1 MSQFKSIERLSLILN
16 FVNVNRYPSLENI
29 LSYLTDNDLE
39 TTERT
44 LQRDLKTLR
53 EMCFIDVKYS
63 RANDGYWID
72 EDSKRD
78 FDEWMRVFNLFN
90 NARVINEI
98 LLKSNT
104 KLDFIDFDRNKQ
116 ELKGD
121 ILGKVLG
128 AVVDRKKIKFIHQSY
143 WYEESKEVLLYPH
156 LLKQY
161 LNRWYVFGCFPNGE
175 FRSFGL
181 DRVLE
186 LEVLTETFKL
196 KNKKPKELF
205 DSVIGLVYSGE
216 KIETIVLSFD
226 PFQGKYIK
234 SQPIHHSQKIV
245 IDSDKELRIELRV
258 KVNYELEEQILK
270 HGQRVRVLEPKSL
283 RKLIKNR
290 LKEALASYK
299 SEKNSEK

>member
-29 LSYLTDNDLE
+29 ISYLSDNKLK

-44 LQRDLKTLR
+44 LQRDLKILR

-63 RANDGYWID
+63 RANDGYWIG
-72 EDSKRD
+72 EDSKHV
-78 FDEWMRVFNLFN
+78 FLEWMRVFNLFN
-90 NARVINEI
+90 RARTINEI
-98 LLKSNT
+98 LLKSDRG
-104 KLDFIDFDRNKQ
+104 LDVIDFDRNEQ

-121 ILGKVLG
+121 ILGKVFS
-128 AVVDRKKIKFIHQSY
+128 AVVDRKKIKFMHRSY
-143 WYEESKEVLLYPH
+143 WDEESKEIELYPH

-161 LNRWYVFGCFPNGE
+161 LNRWYVFGCFSNGE
-175 FRSFGL
+175 FSSFGL

-186 LEVLTETFKL
+186 LEVLSETFKL
-196 KNKKPKELF
+196 KNKKPKEVF
-205 DSVIGLVYSGE
+205 NSVIGLVHSSE
-216 KIETIVLSFD
+216 KLETIILSFE

-234 SQPIHHSQKIV
+234 SQPIHPSQKIV
-245 IDSDKELRIELRV
+245 IETDKELRIELRV

-270 HGQRVRVLEPKSL
+270 HGQRVRVLEPKSF

-290 LKEALASYK
+290 LKEALAGYK
-299 SEKNSEK
+299 SGKSGEK

>member
-1 MSQFKSIERLSLILN
+1 
-16 FVNVNRYPSLENI
+16 
-29 LSYLTDNDLE
+29 
-39 TTERT
+39 
-44 LQRDLKTLR
+44 
-53 EMCFIDVKYS
+53 
-63 RANDGYWID
+63 
-72 EDSKRD
+72 
-78 FDEWMRVFNLFN
+78 
-90 NARVINEI
+90 
-98 LLKSNT
+98 
-104 KLDFIDFDRNKQ
+104 
-116 ELKGD
+116 
-121 ILGKVLG
+121 
-128 AVVDRKKIKFIHQSY
+128 VDRKKIKFIHQSY
-143 WYEESKEVLLYPH
+143 WHEESKEVLLYPH

>member
-128 AVVDRKKIKFIHQSY
+128 AVVDRKKIKFIRQSY
-143 WYEESKEVLLYPH
+143 WHKESKEVLLYPH

>member
-63 RANDGYWID
+63 RVNDGYWID

-143 WYEESKEVLLYPH
+143 WHEESKEVLLYPH

-299 SEKNSEK
+299 SEKNSDK

>member
-16 FVNVNRYPSLENI
+16 FVNVNHYPSLENI
-29 LSYLTDNDLE
+29 LSYLVDNDLE

-53 EMCFIDVKYS
+53 EMCFIDIKYN

-72 EDSKRD
+72 EDSKND
-78 FDEWMRVFNLFN
+78 FHDWMHVFNLFN
-90 NARVINEI
+90 NARIINEI
-98 LLKSNT
+98 LLKSKTN
-104 KLDFIDFDRNKQ
+104 LDVIDFDRNEQ

-128 AVVDRKKIKFIHQSY
+128 AVVDRKMIRFVHHSY
-143 WYEESKEVLLYPH
+143 WHKEAKEVELYPH

-161 LNRWYVFGCFPNGE
+161 LNRWYVFGCFKNGE

-181 DRVLE
+181 DRIME
-186 LEVLTETFKL
+186 LEVLSETFKL
-196 KNKKPKELF
+196 KSKKPKDVF
-205 DSVIGLVYSGE
+205 NSVVGLTYSGE
-216 KIETIVLSFD
+216 KVETIVLSFD
-226 PFQGKYIK
+226 PFQGNYIK
-234 SQPIHHSQKIV
+234 SQPLHSTQKIL
-245 IDSDKELRIELRV
+245 IDDETELRIEIRV

-270 HGQRVRVLEPKSL
+270 HGQLVRVLEPKSF

-290 LKEALASYK
+290 LKEALSAYK
-299 SEKNSEK
+299 SGKN

>member
-1 MSQFKSIERLSLILN
+1 
-16 FVNVNRYPSLENI
+16 VNVNRYPSLENI

-116 ELKGD
+116 ELKAKTGFSYASLENLIFQCPALSLD
-121 ILGKVLG
+121 PPENAASGFAQDPKKMVALKGSTAQKYTTKMNKESRKSTGK
-128 AVVDRKKIKFIHQSY
+128 
-143 WYEESKEVLLYPH
+143 P
-156 LLKQY
+156 
-161 LNRWYVFGCFPNGE
+161 
-175 FRSFGL
+175 
-181 DRVLE
+181 
-186 LEVLTETFKL
+186 TE
-196 KNKKPKELF
+196 
-205 DSVIGLVYSGE
+205 
-216 KIETIVLSFD
+216 
-226 PFQGKYIK
+226 
-234 SQPIHHSQKIV
+234 
-245 IDSDKELRIELRV
+245 
-258 KVNYELEEQILK
+258 
-270 HGQRVRVLEPKSL
+270 
-283 RKLIKNR
+283 
-290 LKEALASYK
+290 
-299 SEKNSEK
+299 

>member
-16 FVNVNRYPSLENI
+16 FVNVNHYPSLENI
-29 LSYLTDNDLE
+29 LSYLVDNDLE

-53 EMCFIDVKYS
+53 EMCFIDIKYN

-72 EDSKRD
+72 EDSKND
-78 FDEWMRVFNLFN
+78 FHDWMHVFNLFN
-90 NARVINEI
+90 NARIINEI
-98 LLKSNT
+98 LLKSKRN
-104 KLDFIDFDRNKQ
+104 LDVIDFDRNEQ

-128 AVVDRKKIKFIHQSY
+128 AVVDRKMIRFVHHSY
-143 WYEESKEVLLYPH
+143 WHKEAKEVELYPH

-161 LNRWYVFGCFPNGE
+161 LNRWYVFGCFKNGE

-181 DRVLE
+181 DRIME
-186 LEVLTETFKL
+186 LEVLSETFKL
-196 KNKKPKELF
+196 KNKKPKDVF
-205 DSVIGLVYSGE
+205 NSVVGLTYSGE
-216 KIETIVLSFD
+216 KVETIVLSFD
-226 PFQGKYIK
+226 PFQGNYIK
-234 SQPIHHSQKIV
+234 SQPLHSTQKIL
-245 IDSDKELRIELRV
+245 IDDDVELRIEIRV

-270 HGQRVRVLEPKSL
+270 HGQLVRVLEPKSF

-290 LKEALASYK
+290 LKEALSAYK
-299 SEKNSEK
+299 SGKN

>member
-16 FVNVNRYPSLENI
+16 FVNVNHYPSLENI
-29 LSYLTDNDLE
+29 LSYLVDNDLE

-53 EMCFIDVKYS
+53 EMCFIDIKYN

-72 EDSKRD
+72 EDSKND
-78 FDEWMRVFNLFN
+78 FHDWMHVFNLFN
-90 NARVINEI
+90 NARIINEI
-98 LLKSNT
+98 LLKSKTN
-104 KLDFIDFDRNKQ
+104 LDVIDFDRNEQ

-128 AVVDRKKIKFIHQSY
+128 AVVDRKMIRFVHHSY
-143 WYEESKEVLLYPH
+143 WHKEAKEVELYPH

-161 LNRWYVFGCFPNGE
+161 LNRWYVFGCFKNGE

-181 DRVLE
+181 DRIME
-186 LEVLTETFKL
+186 LEVLSETFKL
-196 KNKKPKELF
+196 KSKKPKDVF
-205 DSVIGLVYSGE
+205 NSVVGLTYSGE
-216 KIETIVLSFD
+216 KVETIVLSFD
-226 PFQGKYIK
+226 PFQGNYIK
-234 SQPIHHSQKIV
+234 SQPLHSTQKIL
-245 IDSDKELRIELRV
+245 IDDEAELRIEIRV

-270 HGQRVRVLEPKSL
+270 HGQLVRVLEPKSF

-290 LKEALASYK
+290 LKEALSAYK
-299 SEKNSEK
+299 SGKN

>member
-63 RANDGYWID
+63 RVHDGYWID

-143 WYEESKEVLLYPH
+143 WHEESKEVLLYPH

-245 IDSDKELRIELRV
+245 IDSDKELRIELRI